1 MCAVIFHMMV
11 SLLLRF
17 RLPGTKNPVTVEEA
31 DEVGRA
37 RLEGTDICDSGD
49 GE

>member
-1 MCAVIFHMMV
+1 M

-17 RLPGTKNPVTVEEA
+17 LLPGTKNPVTTEEA
-31 DEVGRA
+31 AAADEEEEEGGA

>member
-1 MCAVIFHMMV
+1 MLV

-17 RLPGTKNPVTVEEA
+17 RLPGTKNPVTEEGA
-31 DEVGRA
+31 DDVGA

>member
-1 MCAVIFHMMV
+1 M

-17 RLPGTKNPVTVEEA
+17 LLPGTKNPVTTEAAAA
-31 DEVGRA
+31 DEEEEEGGA